1 MLCALQVIVDYI
13 LTFYKNNFLKLMLF
27 QYGHRKLKMDFSR
40 ITILSVYYI
49 STRCEKAKEGLR
61 KNEKITC
68 NSIILVTLSSRVK

>member
-1 MLCALQVIVDYI
+1 MI
-13 LTFYKNNFLKLMLF
+13 F

-61 KNEKITC
+61 KTEQITC
-68 NSIILVTLSSRVK
+68 NSIIVVTLSSRVKSLPNQLFLLQEVHTIVELLLP